1 MSNAGYFLH
10 KTKPES
16 IKEAVWLEEQCL
28 RRQGGYDLDR
38 TNLPSTLKW
47 LAKGTVFKLSAT
59 GGKAVAVK
67 TAKVVE
73 KADSAATTLKI
84 ASGSLYKV
92 GDKIAGKAISA
103 ITTANGVDT
112 LTIASLSAAIE
123 KDTGTGGVTE
133 GAAKGDVLSDY
144 DKSKDT
150 LLGFSYDTLDLRDPD
165 SSIPVTPTLQVME
178 VEEDSLPY
186 PINKDIKDG
195 LNANGIALFKIQ

>member
-59 GGKAVAVK
+59 GGEAVAVK
-67 TAKVVE
+67 TAKVTEVAS
-73 KADSAATTLKI
+73 KAATTLKI
-84 ASGSLYKV
+84 ASGSLFKV
-92 GDKIAGKAISA
+92 GDTVAGLTITKIESDASTGI
-103 ITTANGVDT
+103 DT
-112 LTIASLSAAIE
+112 L
-123 KDTGTGGVTE
+123 TGTGGVTE

>member
-67 TAKVVE
+67 TAKVTEVAP
-73 KADSAATTLKI
+73 KAATTLKI
-84 ASGSLYKV
+84 ASGSLFKV
-92 GDKIAGKAISA
+92 GDTVAGLTITKIESDASTGI
-103 ITTANGVDT
+103 DT
-112 LTIASLSAAIE
+112 L
-123 KDTGTGGVTE
+123 TGTGGVTE